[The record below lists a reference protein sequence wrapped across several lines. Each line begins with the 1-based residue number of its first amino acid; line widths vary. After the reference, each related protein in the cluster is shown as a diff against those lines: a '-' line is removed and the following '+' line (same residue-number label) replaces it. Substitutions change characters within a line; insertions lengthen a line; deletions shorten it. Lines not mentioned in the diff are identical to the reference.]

1 MSCADHHH
9 KKQIRIN
16 AFALHSP
23 VHHSPGMW
31 RHPRDRSLHYNTLDY
46 WVDLAKTLER
56 GLVDSLFMADSIG
69 VNDVY
74 GGSVDTALRH
84 GAQVPKQD
92 PVMSLSAMAYVTR
105 DLGLCVT
112 SNANH
117 EPPYVFA
124 RRMSTLDHLTRGRI
138 GWNIV
143 TGFAQSSVKVLGKN
157 GIASRDE
164 RYDIADEYMD
174 VVYKLW
180 EGSWEDDAPVR
191 DTATGVFVDPSKVH
205 RVDHGGRYFTVH
217 GIHMTEPSPQRTP
230 VLFQAG
236 SSARGQRFAG
246 RHAEGIYLSG
256 PSKKVLT
263 PVVSATRAEAVK
275 AGRAAHDIRFYTMAT
290 IITGRTSREARD
302 KYEDY
307 RRFVTPEAALAMF
320 SGWTGIDFSSW
331 DPDEPIRYMQL
342 DAGTSSALEGFTR
355 LDPERVWTVRELALH
370 NAIGGRG
377 PVFIGAPGEV
387 ADALEEWVDETG
399 IDGFNLSYAV
409 TPEAYEDFAD
419 LIVPEL
425 QERGRYKTRYEPGTL
440 REKLG
445 GDSSRLN
452 DRHPGAAFRR
462 APYSLQER

>member
-1 MSCADHHH
+1 MSFSTPSS
-9 KKQIRIN
+9 KKEIRVN

-31 RHPRDRSLHYNTLDY
+31 RHPRDRSLQYNTLDY

-56 GLVDSLFMADSIG
+56 GLVDSLFMADSVG

-74 GGSVDTALRH
+74 GGSVATALRH

-92 PVMSLSAMAYVTR
+92 PVMALSAMAYATEH
-105 DLGLCVT
+105 LGLCVT

-143 TGFAQSSVKVLGKN
+143 TGFAQSSVKVLGKD
-157 GIASRDE
+157 GVASRDE

-180 EGSWEDDAPVR
+180 EGSWEDEAVVR
-191 DTATGVFVDPSKVH
+191 DTETGIFADPARVH
-205 RVDHGGRYFTVH
+205 RVDHEGKYFRVQ

-236 SSARGQRFAG
+236 SSARGIRFSA

-256 PSKKVLT
+256 PSKQVLT
-263 PVVSATRAEAVK
+263 PVVAKTRAETVR
-275 AGRAAHDIRFYTMAT
+275 AGRDANDIQFFAMCT

-307 RRFVTPEAALAMF
+307 KRYVTPEAALAMF
-320 SGWTGIDFSSW
+320 SGWTGIDFSTY

-342 DAGTSSALEGFTR
+342 DSGTSSALEGFTR
-355 LDPERVWTVRELALH
+355 LDPERVWTVKELALH

-377 PVFIGAPGEV
+377 PVFIGSPTAV
-387 ADALEEWVDETG
+387 ANALEEWVDDTD

-425 QERGRYKTRYEPGTL
+425 QRRDRYKTHYATGTL
-440 REKLG
+440 REKLSAQG
-445 GDSSRLN
+445 RRLPDN
-452 DRHPGAAFRR
+452 HPGAAFRR
-462 APYSLQER
+462 

>member
-1 MSCADHHH
+1 MATTTSQPHGERRP
-9 KKQIRIN
+9 KEIRVN

-23 VHHSPGMW
+23 VHHSPGLW
-31 RHPRDRSLHYNTLDY
+31 RHPRDRSLQYNTLDY
-46 WVDLAKTLER
+46 WVDLARTLER
-56 GLVDSLFMADSIG
+56 GLVDALFMADSIG

-74 GGSVDTALRH
+74 GGSVATALRH

-92 PVMSLSAMAYVTR
+92 PIMSLSAMAYATR

-138 GWNIV
+138 GWNVV
-143 TGFAQSSVKVLGKN
+143 TGFANSGVRALGRQAV
-157 GIASRDE
+157 ASRDE

-180 EGSWEDDAPVR
+180 ESSWEDAAVVR
-191 DTATGVFVDPSKVH
+191 DVDSGIFADPDKVH
-205 RVDHGGRYFTVH
+205 RVDHRGRYFQVQ

-230 VLFQAG
+230 VLYQAG
-236 SSARGQRFAG
+236 SSARGKAFAG
-246 RHAEGIYLSG
+246 RHAEGIFLSG
-256 PSKKVLT
+256 PSKTVLR
-263 PVVSATRAEAVK
+263 PVVASTRAEAVA
-275 AGRAAHDIRFYTMAT
+275 AGRAGSDIKFYAMAT
-290 IITGRTSREARD
+290 IIAGRTGNEARD

-307 RRFVTPEAALAMF
+307 RRYVTPEAALAMF
-320 SGWTGIDFSSW
+320 SGWTGIDFSTY
-331 DPDEPIRYMQL
+331 DPDAPIRYLEL
-342 DAGTSSALEGFTR
+342 DAGTTSALEGFTR
-355 LDPERVWTVRELALH
+355 LDPERVWTVKELALH

-377 PVFIGAPGEV
+377 PVIVGSATEV
-387 ADALEEWVDETG
+387 ADALEDWVDSTD

-425 QERGRYKTRYEPGTL
+425 QARGRYKKAYAPGTL
-440 REKLG
+440 RQKLG
-445 GDSSRLN
+445 GASAKLAPT
-452 DRHPGAAFRR
+452 HPGSRFSR
-462 APYSLQER
+462 

>member
-1 MSCADHHH
+1 
-9 KKQIRIN
+9 
-16 AFALHSP
+16 
-23 VHHSPGMW
+23 
-31 RHPRDRSLHYNTLDY
+31 
-46 WVDLAKTLER
+46 
-56 GLVDSLFMADSIG
+56 
-69 VNDVY
+69 
-74 GGSVDTALRH
+74 
-84 GAQVPKQD
+84 
-92 PVMSLSAMAYVTR
+92 MAYATQH
-105 DLGLCVT
+105 LGLCVT

-124 RRMSTLDHLTRGRI
+124 RRISTLDHLTRGRI

-143 TGFAQSSVKVLGKN
+143 TGFAQSSVRVLGKS
-157 GIASRDE
+157 GVASRDE

-180 EGSWEDDAPVR
+180 ESSWEDGASVR
-191 DTATGVFVDPSKVH
+191 DTESGIFADPSKVH
-205 RVDHGGRYFTVH
+205 RIDHEGKYFRVQ

-263 PVVSATRAEAVK
+263 PVVAGTRAEAVK
-275 AGRAAHDIRFYTMAT
+275 AGRDARDIQFFTMAT
-290 IITGRTSREARD
+290 IITGRTSKEARD

-307 RRFVTPEAALAMF
+307 RRYVTPEAALAMF
-320 SGWTGIDFSSW
+320 SGWTGIDFSTY

-342 DAGTSSALEGFTR
+342 DAGTSSALEGFTK

-377 PVFIGAPGEV
+377 PVFIGAPHEV
-387 ADALEEWVDETG
+387 ASALEEWVDETD

-419 LIVPEL
+419 FIVPEL
-425 QERGRYKTRYEPGTL
+425 QTRGRYKTAYAPGTL
-440 REKLG
+440 REKL
-445 GDSSRLN
+445 SRAGRLLN
-452 DRHPGAAFRR
+452 DRHPGSAFRHR
-462 APYSLQER
+462 

>member
-1 MSCADHHH
+1 MNPA
-9 KKQIRIN
+9 KKEIRVN

-23 VHHSPGMW
+23 VHHSPGLW
-31 RHPRDRSLHYNTLDY
+31 RHPRDRSLDYNTLHY
-46 WVDLAKTLER
+46 WVDLARTLER
-56 GLVDSLFMADSIG
+56 GLIDALFMADSVG

-74 GGSVDTALRH
+74 GGSVATALRH

-92 PVMSLSAMAYVTR
+92 PIMSLSAMAYATR
-105 DLGLCVT
+105 HLGLCVT

-124 RRMSTLDHLTRGRI
+124 RRMSTLDHLTAGRI

-143 TGFAQSSVKVLGKN
+143 TGFAQSSVKVLGKP

-174 VVYKLW
+174 VVYQLW
-180 EGSWEDDAPVR
+180 EGSWEDAAVIR
-191 DTATGVFVDPSKVH
+191 DTATGIFADPDRVH
-205 RVDHGGRYFTVH
+205 RIDHQGKYFRVQ

-236 SSARGQRFAG
+236 SSARGMRFSG

-263 PVVSATRAEAVK
+263 PVVARTRAEAVL
-275 AGRAAHDIRFYTMAT
+275 AGRRAQDIQFYAMAT
-290 IITGRTSREARD
+290 VITGRTSREARD

-307 RRFVTPEAALAMF
+307 RRYVTPEAALAMF
-320 SGWTGIDFSSW
+320 SGWTGIDFSAY
-331 DPDEPIRYMQL
+331 DPDEPIRYLQL

-355 LDPERVWTVRELALH
+355 LDPDRVWTVKELALH

-377 PVFIGAPGEV
+377 PVFIGNPQEV
-387 ADALEEWVDETG
+387 ADALEDWVDETD

-409 TPEAYEDFAD
+409 TPEAYEDFAAH
-419 LIVPEL
+419 IVPEL
-425 QERGRYKTRYEPGTL
+425 QARGRYKTAYAPGTL

-445 GDSSRLN
+445 HTGARL
-452 DRHPGAAFRR
+452 RHPHPAAAFRR
-462 APYSLQER
+462 

>member
-1 MSCADHHH
+1 MSE
-9 KKQIRIN
+9 KKQIRVN

-31 RHPRDRSLHYNTLDY
+31 RHPRDRSLGYNTLDY
-46 WVDLAKTLER
+46 WVDLARTLER

-74 GGSVDTALRH
+74 AGGVATALRH

-92 PVMSLSAMAYVTR
+92 PVMALSAMAYATR

-124 RRMSTLDHLTRGRI
+124 RRMSTLDHLTKGRM
-138 GWNIV
+138 GWNVV
-143 TGFAQSSVKVLGKN
+143 TGFANSGARAMGRTSV
-157 GIASRDE
+157 ASRDE

-180 EGSWEDDAPVR
+180 EGSWEDAAVVR
-191 DTATGVFVDPSKVH
+191 DVHSGVFADPDRVH
-205 RVDHGGRYFTVH
+205 RINHQGKYFNVQ

-236 SSARGQRFAG
+236 SSARGKAFAG
-246 RHAEGIYLSG
+246 RHAEGIFLSG
-256 PSKKVLT
+256 PSKPVLR
-263 PVVSATRAEAVK
+263 PVVASTRAEAVM
-275 AGRAAHDIRFYTMAT
+275 AGRAANDIQFYVMAT
-290 IITGRTSREARD
+290 IITGRTGKEARD

-307 RRFVTPEAALAMF
+307 RRYVTPEAALAMF
-320 SGWTGIDFSSW
+320 SGWTGIDFSAH
-331 DPDEPIRYMQL
+331 DPDAPIRYLEL
-342 DAGTSSALEGFTR
+342 DAGTTSALEGFTR
-355 LDPERVWTVRELALH
+355 LDPSKVWTVRELALH

-377 PVFIGAPGEV
+377 PVFVGSPVEV
-387 ADALEEWVDETG
+387 ADELEAWVDETD

-419 LIVPEL
+419 LVVPEL
-425 QERGRYKTRYEPGTL
+425 QARQRYKTGYTPGTL

-445 GDSSRLN
+445 GSSRGLAST
-452 DRHPGAAFRR
+452 HPGARFRI
-462 APYSLQER
+462 

>member
-1 MSCADHHH
+1 MNSPPSQT
-9 KKQIRIN
+9 KKEIRVN

-56 GLVDSLFMADSIG
+56 GLIDSLFMADSIG

-74 GGSVDTALRH
+74 GGSIDTALRH

-92 PVMSLSAMAYVTR
+92 PVMSLSAMAYATR

-143 TGFAQSSVKVLGKN
+143 TGFAQSSVKVLGKDA
-157 GIASRDE
+157 IASRDE

-180 EGSWEDDAPVR
+180 ESSWEDGASVR
-191 DTATGVFVDPSKVH
+191 DQATGVFADPSKVH
-205 RVDHGGRYFTVH
+205 RVDHHGKYFTVQ

-263 PVVSATRAEAVK
+263 PVVAGTRAESVK
-275 AGRAAHDIRFYTMAT
+275 AGRDARDIQFFTMAT
-290 IITGRTSREARD
+290 IITGRTAREAHD

-307 RRFVTPEAALAMF
+307 RRYVTPEAALAMF
-320 SGWTGIDFSSW
+320 SGWTGIDFSTY

-377 PVFIGAPGEV
+377 PVFIGAPDEV
-387 ADALEEWVDETG
+387 ANALEEWVDETD

-419 LIVPEL
+419 FIVPEL
-425 QERGRYKTRYEPGTL
+425 QARGRYKTRYTPGTL
-440 REKLG
+440 REKLYG
-445 GDSSRLN
+445 RGSLLN
-452 DRHPGAAFRR
+452 ESHPGAAFRR
-462 APYSLQER
+462 

>member
-1 MSCADHHH
+1 MAQ
-9 KKQIRIN
+9 KKEIRVN

-31 RHPRDRSLHYNTLDY
+31 RHPRDRSLQYHTLDY
-46 WVDLAKTLER
+46 WVDLARTLER
-56 GLVDSLFMADSIG
+56 GLVDALFMADSVG

-74 GGSVDTALRH
+74 GGGVATALRH

-92 PVMSLSAMAYVTR
+92 PLMALSAMAYVTR

-124 RRMSTLDHLTRGRI
+124 RRMSTLDNLTRGRI

-143 TGFAQSSVKVLGKN
+143 TGFSQSGVRALGKEN
-157 GIASRDE
+157 VAPRDE

-180 EGSWEDDAPVR
+180 EGSWARGAVVR
-191 DTATGVFVDPSKVH
+191 DPVTGVFADPGKVH
-205 RVDHGGRYFTVH
+205 VVDHQGKYFKVR
-217 GIHMTEPSPQRTP
+217 GIHMTEPTPQRTP

-236 SSARGQRFAG
+236 SSERGRRFSG
-246 RHAEGIYLSG
+246 RHAEGVYLSG
-256 PSKKVLT
+256 PSKTVLK
-263 PVVSATRAEAVK
+263 PVVDLTRAEAVK
-275 AGRAAHDIRFYTMAT
+275 AGRAASDIKFYTMAT
-290 IITGRTSREARD
+290 IITGRTAQEARD

-307 RRFVTPEAALAMF
+307 RRYVTPEAALAMF
-320 SGWTGIDFSSW
+320 SGWTGIDFSAH
-331 DPDEPIRYMQL
+331 DPDAPIRYLQL
-342 DAGTSSALEGFTR
+342 DHGTSSALEGFTK
-355 LDPERVWTVRELALH
+355 LDPDRVWTVKELALH

-377 PVFIGAPGEV
+377 PVFIGSPAEV
-387 ADALEEWVDETG
+387 ADRLEEWVDDTG
-399 IDGFNLSYAV
+399 VDGFNLSYAV

-419 LIVPEL
+419 LVVPVL
-425 QERGRYKTRYEPGTL
+425 QERGRYKTRYALGTL

-445 GDSSRLN
+445 GRAGLAET
-452 DRHPGAAFRR
+452 HPGAAYRR
-462 APYSLQER
+462 

>member
-1 MSCADHHH
+1 MTT
-9 KKQIRIN
+9 KKKIRIN

-31 RHPRDRSLHYNTLDY
+31 RHPRDRSLSYNTLEY
-46 WVDLAKTLER
+46 WVDLARTLER

-69 VNDVY
+69 TNDVY
-74 GGSVDTALRH
+74 AGSVATALRH

-92 PVMSLSAMAYVTR
+92 PLMALSAMAYATR

-112 SNANH
+112 SNANY

-124 RRMSTLDHLTRGRI
+124 RRMSTLDHFTKGRI

-143 TGFAQSSVKVLGKN
+143 TGFANSGACAMGRSGV
-157 GIASRDE
+157 ASRDE
-164 RYDIADEYMD
+164 RYDIADEYME

-180 EGSWEDDAPVR
+180 EGSWEDAAVVR
-191 DTATGVFVDPSKVH
+191 DVNSGIFSDPDRVH
-205 RVDHGGRYFTVH
+205 RIDHQGQHFKVQ

-236 SSARGQRFAG
+236 SSARGKAFAG

-256 PSKKVLT
+256 PTKQVLR
-263 PVVSATRAEAVK
+263 PVVESTRAEAIA
-275 AGRAAHDIRFYTMAT
+275 AGRAATDISFFAMAT
-290 IITGRTSREARD
+290 IITGRTSKEAQD
-302 KYEDY
+302 KYQDY
-307 RRFVTPEAALAMF
+307 RRYVTPEAALAMF
-320 SGWTGIDFSSW
+320 SGWTGIDFSVY
-331 DPDEPIRYMQL
+331 DPDAPIRYLEL
-342 DAGTSSALEGFTR
+342 DAGVSSALEGFTR
-355 LDPERVWTVRELALH
+355 LDPDRVWTVGELALH

-377 PVFIGAPGEV
+377 PVFVGDPAEV
-387 ADALEEWVDETG
+387 ADALEAWVDETD

-419 LIVPEL
+419 FIVPEL
-425 QERGRYKTRYEPGTL
+425 QTRQRYKTAYSSGTL

-445 GDSSRLN
+445 GSSPYLSSS
-452 DRHPGAAFRR
+452 HPGARFRV
-462 APYSLQER
+462 